1 MQRRVEASPGVALNA
16 PSKPC
21 RLSHSDPES
30 EARMSMLNVDTVA
43 INATQATVP
52 DIPLTSDDY
61 RFVYYRNPDRF
72 FRAAPLHYRIAPA
85 PPALRA
91 YSNVIYTPATRL
103 SKPFDGCL
111 YDSELTRID
120 ASCVRRQRTETL
132 LSTEPERYEGNPSEL
147 PVYDRPVLYLG
158 RMHRHY
164 GHWLQESLGSWWPL
178 AEKPDGIDR
187 FLFHIPDPRLF
198 ERHYVKACLSAMDV
212 APESLLHFDRPTLLR
227 NVLVPDPALRLH
239 SSINLKYRDFSHKL
253 AAALGAEDV
262 TPTDQPMYL
271 SKRLLEAGVRRFDGE
286 DELETYLERRGVNI
300 VYIEQL
306 PFQEQVR
313 LYNRHRTILGITGS
327 GMLTINLALEPRTT
341 IYFAETPP
349 MPSCLLVDRCFES
362 DATYLNVCTNESTWN
377 SIQRRIKK
385 KLTGNAR
392 DKRKNGFKMQ
402 YELDTKRAT
411 DWLSK
416 SGYL

>member
-1 MQRRVEASPGVALNA
+1 MQTLNI
-16 PSKPC
+16 
-21 RLSHSDPES
+21 
-30 EARMSMLNVDTVA
+30 DTVETNTTPA
-43 INATQATVP
+43 NLP
-52 DIPLTSDDY
+52 DIPLTSDDF

-72 FRAAPLHYRIAPA
+72 FRAAPRYFRIAPT
-85 PPALRA
+85 PPRLRTYTNA
-91 YSNVIYTPATRL
+91 IYTPATRV

-111 YDSELTRID
+111 YDSDLTRID
-120 ASCVRRQRTETL
+120 ASIVRRQREEIALT
-132 LSTEPERYEGNPSEL
+132 TEPERFAGNPKDL

-178 AEKPDGIDR
+178 AEKPDGIDH
-187 FLFHIPDPRLF
+187 FLFHVPDVGLF
-198 ERHYVKACLSAMDV
+198 ERHYVKACLSAMGV
-212 APESLLHFDRPTLLR
+212 TSESILHFDRPTLLR
-227 NVLVPDPALRLH
+227 NVIVPDPALVLH
-239 SSINLKYRDFSHKL
+239 SNINLKYRDFSHRL

-262 TPTDQPMYL
+262 TPIDQPMYL
-271 SKRLLEAGVRRFDGE
+271 SKQMLPAGVRRFEGE
-286 DELETYLERRGVNI
+286 NELEAYLKQRGVNI

-306 PFQEQVR
+306 PFNEQVR

-327 GMLTINLALEPRTT
+327 GMLTINFALEPRKT

-349 MPSCLLVDRCFES
+349 MPSCLLIDRAFDS
-362 DATYLNVCTNESTWN
+362 DATYLNVCANESAWN

-385 KLTGNAR
+385 RLTGNTR

-402 YELDTKRAT
+402 YELDYRRAT